1 MPGPRRQRSACFL
14 SPCLSSVLCFAG
26 LLKGSR
32 QPIGVRPQ
40 AMLEAKDLP
49 VCELSE
55 FLQHRLNIAV
65 QNEHLERAKQ
75 AGATHH
81 SQVGSFW

>member
-1 MPGPRRQRSACFL
+1 
-14 SPCLSSVLCFAG
+14 
-26 LLKGSR
+26 
-32 QPIGVRPQ
+32 
-40 AMLEAKDLP
+40 MLEAKDLP

-75 AGATHH
+75 AGAAHH
-81 SQVGSFW
+81 SQVGDMLVMPSRCAL

>member
-1 MPGPRRQRSACFL
+1 
-14 SPCLSSVLCFAG
+14 
-26 LLKGSR
+26 
-32 QPIGVRPQ
+32 
-40 AMLEAKDLP
+40 MLEAKDLP

-75 AGATHH
+75 AGAHH
-81 SQVGSFW
+81 SQVGDLLVMLSRRAP

>member
-1 MPGPRRQRSACFL
+1 
-14 SPCLSSVLCFAG
+14 
-26 LLKGSR
+26 
-32 QPIGVRPQ
+32 
-40 AMLEAKDLP
+40 MLEAKDLP

-81 SQVGSFW
+81 SQVGSFLVMPSTCAESRRAGASLSRGHLHGYCCRAGCCG